1 MPSIRA
7 GGQLWRYLLLNE
19 EPPSAAA
26 LRTQIHDTMPDWEPP
41 ACAAGSV
48 GGEELVDGWHDSR
61 QRNPH
66 AGPGPSCSKT
76 GCKNC
81 GDYGPGP
88 KQNCSACLPPKST
101 LTPRVMTD
109 DGVEATTPRYSV
121 AFVLTDDQ
129 DLTLGSL
136 EYMPKTRRLLGSE
149 GITFT
154 NMFATTPVCCP

>member
-1 MPSIRA
+1 MPSDAR

-26 LRTQIHDTMPDWEPP
+26 LRTQIHDTIPDWEPP
-41 ACAAGSV
+41 ACASSSV

-81 GDYGPGP
+81 GAWGEKG
-88 KQNCSACLPPKST
+88 C
-101 LTPRVMTD
+101 TP
-109 DGVEATTPRYSV
+109 
-121 AFVLTDDQ
+121 
-129 DLTLGSL
+129 
-136 EYMPKTRRLLGSE
+136 
-149 GITFT
+149 
-154 NMFATTPVCCP
+154 C